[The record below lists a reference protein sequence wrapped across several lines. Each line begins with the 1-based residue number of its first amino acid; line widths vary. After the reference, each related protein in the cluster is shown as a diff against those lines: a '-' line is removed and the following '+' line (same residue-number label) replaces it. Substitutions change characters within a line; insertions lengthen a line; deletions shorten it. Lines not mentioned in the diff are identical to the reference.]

1 MKDRDPFYYILQP
14 DFVLMNR
21 RVYKQTLVA
30 RPSYTLEI
38 QRKEWMHMTNNHV
51 QTEPLKDKLEDNLNK
66 IRNELG
72 GSDDI
77 IIREIG
83 FGKDRIAHA
92 AVIYTDGLADTK
104 LITDFILD
112 SQTQGNHAEE
122 IDHATDEDNLLDA
135 LKSLA
140 LNLGD
145 HKEITDFAGLYS
157 NLLSGNT
164 VLLLDGFARGIAAG
178 TQGWKGR
185 SVSEPVAQSVVRG
198 PQEGFTETLRTNTSM
213 VRRKIKDPNLW
224 LETMQIG
231 KVTKTDVAIMY
242 IKGIVNDKIVEEVRA
257 RLGRIDID
265 GILES
270 GYIEELI
277 QDEAYSPFPTVSNTE
292 RPDSVAAELLE
303 GRVAILV
310 DGTPFVLIVPTLFIS
325 FFQTAE
331 DYYQRADISTL
342 LRIIRFISL
351 FIAMVGPALYIA
363 ITTFHQELLPTQLLI
378 SLAAQREGVPFPA
391 FIEALMMEVTFEV
404 LREAGIRMP
413 RPIGQAVS
421 IVGTL
426 VIGQA
431 AVEAGIVSASM
442 VIVVSITAISSFVI
456 TGYSMAISIR
466 MIRFVIMGLAAAFG
480 IFGIV
485 VAMIA
490 LVLHLCSL
498 RSFGI
503 PFMSPFAPFIPADHK
518 DTIFRFP
525 HWAQS
530 TRPRLINQKNTTR
543 ELMSRPTKPEK

>member
-1 MKDRDPFYYILQP
+1 MKIKKIFSAQSDQH
-14 DFVLMNR
+14 
-21 RVYKQTLVA
+21 
-30 RPSYTLEI
+30 EI
-38 QRKEWMHMTNNHV
+38 IA
-51 QTEPLKDKLEDNLNK
+51 QTEPLNESLDENIRKIKED
-66 IRNELG
+66 LG
-72 GSDDI
+72 SSDDI
-77 IIREIG
+77 IIREI
-83 FGKDRIAHA
+83 RIGREGSVKI
-92 AVIYTDGLADTK
+92 AVLYTDGLADKQVITEFFMESLMK
-104 LITDFILD
+104 KDTLIEPIEQLSDGDKRLESLKGMVLQI
-112 SQTQGNHAEE
+112 G
-122 IDHATDEDNLLDA
+122 DNKD
-135 LKSLA
+135 
-140 LNLGD
+140 
-145 HKEITDFAGLYS
+145 ITDFASLYNS
-157 NLLSGNT
+157 LLSGDT
-164 VLLLDGFARGIAAG
+164 VILLDGYSQGIAAS
-178 TQGWKGR
+178 TQGWQSR
-185 SVSEPVAQSVVRG
+185 SISEPVAQSVVRG

-213 VRRKIKDPNLW
+213 IRRKIKDPNLW
-224 LETMQIG
+224 LETKQIG
-231 KVTKTDVAIMY
+231 RVTKTDVAVMY
-242 IKGIVNDKIVEEVRA
+242 IKGIVNDKIVEEVRK
-257 RLGRIDID
+257 RLDRIDID

-277 QDEAYSPFPTVSNTE
+277 QDEAYSPFPTINNTE
-292 RPDSVAAELLE
+292 RPDVAAAELLE
-303 GRVAILV
+303 GRVVILV

-325 FFQTAE
+325 FFQSAE

-391 FIEALMMEVTFEV
+391 FIEALMMEVTFEI

-466 MIRFVIMGLAAAFG
+466 MIRFVIMGLAASFG

-485 VAMIA
+485 VALIA

-503 PFMSPFAPFIPADHK
+503 PFMSPFAPFVVGEHK
-518 DTIFRFP
+518 DTIFRLP
-525 HWAQS
+525 HWALS
-530 TRPRLINQKNTTR
+530 SRPRLINQKNIIR
-543 ELMSRPTKPEK
+543 KQMSPPSKPKS